1 MYKKLFYLRLV
12 YIYLKFKMAV
22 KKILLYPN
30 PLLLK
35 ASARIDTFDENIAN
49 LSYDL
54 IDTMYDADGVG
65 LAAPQI
71 GINKRIFVMDCSRE
85 DEKKDCRIVINPE
98 IENFSEEFSLY
109 KEGCLSIPG
118 ITEEISRP
126 KVIKVVYQDLNG
138 VLQRHTY
145 DDLWSTCFQHELDHL
160 NGKLFIDH
168 LRPMKK
174 ILVKNKM
181 KKSSKKEKK
190 V

>member
-1 MYKKLFYLRLV
+1 
-12 YIYLKFKMAV
+12 MAV
-22 KKILLYPN
+22 RKILIYPD
-30 PLLLK
+30 PLLLVRSEK
-35 ASARIDTFDENIAN
+35 INIFDENLVN
-49 LSYDL
+49 LSKDL

-71 GINKRIFVMDCSRE
+71 GINKRIFVMDCSSE
-85 DEKKDCRIVINPE
+85 NEKKDCRVVINPE
-98 IENFSEEFSLY
+98 IEHASEELGSY

-126 KVIKVVYQDLNG
+126 KVIKVLYQDVNG
-138 VLQRHTY
+138 VLQRDTY
-145 DDLWSTCFQHELDHL
+145 DDLWSICFQHELDHL

-181 KKSSKKEKK
+181 KKSSKKKK
-190 V
+190 QE

>member
-1 MYKKLFYLRLV
+1 
-12 YIYLKFKMAV
+12 MAI

-30 PLLLK
+30 SLLLRT
-35 ASARIDTFDENIAN
+35 SARIEKFDDN
-49 LSYDL
+49 LVSLSRDL

-65 LAAPQI
+65 LAAPQV

-85 DEKKDCRIVINPE
+85 DEDKDCKIVINPE
-98 IENFSEEFSLY
+98 IEHESEELSSY

-118 ITEEISRP
+118 ITEEVSRP
-126 KVIKVVYQDLNG
+126 KVIKVVYQDIRG
-138 VLQRHTY
+138 VTHHDTY
-145 DDLWSTCFQHELDHL
+145 DNLWSTCFQHELDHL

-190 V
+190 A

>member
-1 MYKKLFYLRLV
+1 
-12 YIYLKFKMAV
+12 MAV
-22 KKILLYPN
+22 KKILHYPD
-30 PLLLK
+30 PSLLRTSLEIEK
-35 ASARIDTFDENIAN
+35 FDENLVS
-49 LSYDL
+49 LSRDL

-71 GINKRIFVMDCSRE
+71 GVNKRIFVIDCSRE

-98 IENFSEEFSLY
+98 IEHQSEELSLY

-118 ITEEISRP
+118 ITEEVLRP
-126 KVIKVVYQDLNG
+126 KVVKVIYQDIKG
-138 VLQRHTY
+138 VVQRNTF

-174 ILVKNKM
+174 ILVKNKI
-181 KKSSKKEKK
+181 KKTSKKEKK
-190 V
+190 A

>member
-1 MYKKLFYLRLV
+1 
-12 YIYLKFKMAV
+12 MAV
-22 KKILLYPN
+22 KKILLYPD
-30 PLLLK
+30 PLLLVR
-35 ASARIDTFDENIAN
+35 SAKIIVFDKNLVN
-49 LSYDL
+49 LSKDL

-71 GINKRIFVMDCSRE
+71 GINKRIFVMDCSSE
-85 DEKKDCRIVINPE
+85 NEEKDCRVVINPE
-98 IENFSEEFSLY
+98 IEQASEELGSY

-126 KVIKVVYQDLNG
+126 KVIKVLYQDVNG
-138 VLQRHTY
+138 VLQRDTY
-145 DDLWSTCFQHELDHL
+145 DDLWSICFQHELDHL

-181 KKSSKKEKK
+181 KKSSKKKK
-190 V
+190 QE

>member
-1 MYKKLFYLRLV
+1 
-12 YIYLKFKMAV
+12 MAV
-22 KKILLYPN
+22 KKILLYPD
-30 PLLLK
+30 PLLLMR
-35 ASARIDTFDENIAN
+35 SAKINIFDKNLVN
-49 LSYDL
+49 LSKDL

-71 GINKRIFVMDCSRE
+71 GINKRIFVMDCSSE
-85 DEKKDCRIVINPE
+85 NEEKDCRVVINPE
-98 IENFSEEFSLY
+98 IEHASEKLGSY

-126 KVIKVVYQDLNG
+126 KVIKVLYQDVNG
-138 VLQRHTY
+138 VLQRDTY
-145 DDLWSTCFQHELDHL
+145 DDLWSICFQHELDHL

-181 KKSSKKEKK
+181 KKSSKKKK
-190 V
+190 QE

>member
-1 MYKKLFYLRLV
+1 
-12 YIYLKFKMAV
+12 MAV
-22 KKILLYPN
+22 KKILLYPD
-30 PLLLK
+30 PLLLMRSSK
-35 ASARIDTFDENIAN
+35 INIFDKNLVN
-49 LSYDL
+49 LSKDL

-71 GINKRIFVMDCSRE
+71 GINKRIFVMDCSSE
-85 DEKKDCRIVINPE
+85 NEEKDCRVVINPE
-98 IENFSEEFSLY
+98 IEHASEELGSY

-126 KVIKVVYQDLNG
+126 KVIKVLYQDLNG
-138 VLQRHTY
+138 VLQRDTY
-145 DDLWSTCFQHELDHL
+145 DDLWSICFQHELDHL

-181 KKSSKKEKK
+181 KKSSKKKK
-190 V
+190 QE

>member
-1 MYKKLFYLRLV
+1 
-12 YIYLKFKMAV
+12 MAV
-22 KKILLYPN
+22 KKILLYPD
-30 PLLLK
+30 PLLLMR
-35 ASARIDTFDENIAN
+35 SAKINIFDKNLVN
-49 LSYDL
+49 LSKDL

-71 GINKRIFVMDCSRE
+71 DINKRIFVMDCSSE
-85 DEKKDCRIVINPE
+85 NEEKDCRVVINPE
-98 IENFSEEFSLY
+98 IEHASEELGSY

-126 KVIKVVYQDLNG
+126 KVIKVLYQDVNG
-138 VLQRHTY
+138 VLQRDTY
-145 DDLWSTCFQHELDHL
+145 DDLWSICFQHELDHL

-181 KKSSKKEKK
+181 RKSSKKKK
-190 V
+190 QE

>member
-1 MYKKLFYLRLV
+1 
-12 YIYLKFKMAV
+12 MAV
-22 KKILLYPN
+22 KKILLYPD
-30 PLLLK
+30 PLLLMR
-35 ASARIDTFDENIAN
+35 SAKINIFDKNLVN
-49 LSYDL
+49 LSKDL

-71 GINKRIFVMDCSRE
+71 GINKRIFVMDCSSE
-85 DEKKDCRIVINPE
+85 NEEKDCRVVINPE
-98 IENFSEEFSLY
+98 IEHASEELGSY

-126 KVIKVVYQDLNG
+126 KVIKVLYQDING
-138 VLQRHTY
+138 VLQQDTY
-145 DDLWSTCFQHELDHL
+145 DDLWSICFQHELDHL

-181 KKSSKKEKK
+181 KKSSKKKK
-190 V
+190 QE

>member
-1 MYKKLFYLRLV
+1 MLKLIYAPDPILKKDSVSLPQVDEHHRELIKQMYEIMY
-12 YIYLKFKMAV
+12 
-22 KKILLYPN
+22 
-30 PLLLK
+30 
-35 ASARIDTFDENIAN
+35 SAN
-49 LSYDL
+49 
-54 IDTMYDADGVG
+54 GVG

-85 DEKKDCRIVINPE
+85 DERKDCRIVINPE
-98 IENFSEEFSLY
+98 IEYQSEEMGSY

-126 KVIKVVYQDLNG
+126 KVIKVLYQDING
-138 VLQRHTY
+138 VLERNTY

-190 V
+190 E

>member
-1 MYKKLFYLRLV
+1 
-12 YIYLKFKMAV
+12 MAV

-30 PLLLK
+30 SLLLK
-35 ASARIDTFDENIAN
+35 TSTRIEKFDENLVS
-49 LSYDL
+49 LSRDL
-54 IDTMYDADGVG
+54 VDTMYDADGVG
-65 LAAPQI
+65 LAAPQL

-85 DEKKDCRIVINPE
+85 DEEKNYRIVVNPE
-98 IENFSEEFSLY
+98 IEHESEEIGSY

-126 KVIKVVYQDLNG
+126 KIIKVVYQDLDG
-138 VLQRHTY
+138 GLQRHSY
-145 DDLWSTCFQHELDHL
+145 DGLWSTCFQHELDHL

-181 KKSSKKEKK
+181 KKSSKKGKK
-190 V
+190 A

>member
-1 MYKKLFYLRLV
+1 
-12 YIYLKFKMAV
+12 MAV
-22 KKILLYPN
+22 KKILLYPD
-30 PLLLK
+30 PLLLMR
-35 ASARIDTFDENIAN
+35 SAKINIFDKNLVN
-49 LSYDL
+49 LSKDL

-71 GINKRIFVMDCSRE
+71 GINKRIFVMDCSSE
-85 DEKKDCRIVINPE
+85 NEEKDCRVVINPE
-98 IENFSEEFSLY
+98 IEQVSEELGSY

-126 KVIKVVYQDLNG
+126 KVIKVLYQDVNG
-138 VLQRHTY
+138 VLQRDTY
-145 DDLWSTCFQHELDHL
+145 DDLWSICFQHELDHL

-181 KKSSKKEKK
+181 KKSSKKKK
-190 V
+190 QE

>member
-1 MYKKLFYLRLV
+1 
-12 YIYLKFKMAV
+12 MAV
-22 KKILLYPN
+22 KRILLYPD
-30 PLLLK
+30 PLLLLR
-35 ASARIDTFDENIAN
+35 SAEINTFDKNLVN
-49 LSYDL
+49 LSKDL

-71 GINKRIFVMDCSRE
+71 GINKRIFVMDCSSE
-85 DEKKDCRIVINPE
+85 NEEKDCRVVINPE
-98 IENFSEEFSLY
+98 IEHASEELGSY

-126 KVIKVVYQDLNG
+126 KVIKVLYQDVNG
-138 VLQRHTY
+138 VLQRDTY
-145 DDLWSTCFQHELDHL
+145 DDLWSICFQHELDHL

-181 KKSSKKEKK
+181 KKSSKKKK
-190 V
+190 QE

>member
-1 MYKKLFYLRLV
+1 
-12 YIYLKFKMAV
+12 MAV
-22 KKILLYPN
+22 KKILLYPD
-30 PLLLK
+30 PLLLMR
-35 ASARIDTFDENIAN
+35 SAKINIFDKNLVN
-49 LSYDL
+49 LSKDL

-71 GINKRIFVMDCSRE
+71 GINKRIFVMDCSSE
-85 DEKKDCRIVINPE
+85 NEEKDCRVVINPE
-98 IENFSEEFSLY
+98 IEHASEELGSY

-126 KVIKVVYQDLNG
+126 KVIKVLYQDVNG
-138 VLQRHTY
+138 VLQRDTY
-145 DDLWSTCFQHELDHL
+145 DGLWSICFQHELDHL

-181 KKSSKKEKK
+181 KKSSKKKK
-190 V
+190 QE

>member
-1 MYKKLFYLRLV
+1 
-12 YIYLKFKMAV
+12 MAV

-30 PLLLK
+30 PLLLRQ
-35 ASARIDTFDENIAN
+35 SARIDRFDENLVS
-49 LSYDL
+49 LSKDL
-54 IDTMYDADGVG
+54 IDTMYEADGVG

-71 GINKRIFVMDCSRE
+71 GVNKRIFVMDCSRE
-85 DEKKDCRIVINPE
+85 EEEKDCRIVINPE
-98 IENFSEEFSLY
+98 IEHQSEEFSSY

-126 KVIKVVYQDLNG
+126 KVIKVVYQDIKG
-138 VLQRHTY
+138 VLRRETC
-145 DDLWSTCFQHELDHL
+145 DNLWSICFQHELDHL

-190 V
+190 A

>member
-1 MYKKLFYLRLV
+1 
-12 YIYLKFKMAV
+12 MAV
-22 KKILLYPN
+22 KKILLYPD
-30 PLLLK
+30 PLLLMR
-35 ASARIDTFDENIAN
+35 SAKINIFDKNLVN
-49 LSYDL
+49 LSKDL

-71 GINKRIFVMDCSRE
+71 GINKRIFVMDCSSE
-85 DEKKDCRIVINPE
+85 NEEKDCRVVINPE
-98 IENFSEEFSLY
+98 IEQASEELGSY

-126 KVIKVVYQDLNG
+126 KVIKVLYQDLNG
-138 VLQRHTY
+138 VLQRDTY
-145 DDLWSTCFQHELDHL
+145 DDLWSICFQHELDHL

-181 KKSSKKEKK
+181 KKSSKKKK
-190 V
+190 QE

>member
-1 MYKKLFYLRLV
+1 
-12 YIYLKFKMAV
+12 MAV
-22 KKILLYPN
+22 KKILQYPD
-30 PLLLK
+30 PLLLVG
-35 ASARIDTFDENIAN
+35 SAKINIFDKNLVN
-49 LSYDL
+49 LSKDL

-71 GINKRIFVMDCSRE
+71 GINKRIFVMDCSSE
-85 DEKKDCRIVINPE
+85 NEEKDCRVVINPE
-98 IENFSEEFSLY
+98 IEHASEELGSY

-126 KVIKVVYQDLNG
+126 KVIKVLYQDVNG
-138 VLQRHTY
+138 VLQRDTY
-145 DDLWSTCFQHELDHL
+145 DDLWSICFQHELDHL

-181 KKSSKKEKK
+181 KKSSKKKK
-190 V
+190 QE

>member
-1 MYKKLFYLRLV
+1 
-12 YIYLKFKMAV
+12 MAV
-22 KKILLYPN
+22 KKILLYPD
-30 PLLLK
+30 PLLLMR
-35 ASARIDTFDENIAN
+35 SAKIDIFDKNLVN
-49 LSYDL
+49 LSKDL

-71 GINKRIFVMDCSRE
+71 GINKRIFVMDCSNE
-85 DEKKDCRIVINPE
+85 NEEKDCRVVINPE
-98 IENFSEEFSLY
+98 IEHASEELGSY

-126 KVIKVVYQDLNG
+126 KVIKVLYQDVNG
-138 VLQRHTY
+138 VLQRDTY
-145 DDLWSTCFQHELDHL
+145 DDLWSICFQHELDHL

-181 KKSSKKEKK
+181 KKSSKKKK
-190 V
+190 QE

>member
-1 MYKKLFYLRLV
+1 
-12 YIYLKFKMAV
+12 MAV
-22 KKILLYPN
+22 KKILLYPD
-30 PLLLK
+30 PLLLMR
-35 ASARIDTFDENIAN
+35 SAKINIFDKNLVN
-49 LSYDL
+49 LSKDL

-71 GINKRIFVMDCSRE
+71 GINKRIFVMDCSSE
-85 DEKKDCRIVINPE
+85 NEEKDCRVVINPE
-98 IENFSEEFSLY
+98 IEHASEELGSY

-126 KVIKVVYQDLNG
+126 KVIKVLYQDVNG
-138 VLQRHTY
+138 VLQRDTY
-145 DDLWSTCFQHELDHL
+145 DDLWSICFQHELDHL

-181 KKSSKKEKK
+181 KKSTKKKK
-190 V
+190 

>member
-1 MYKKLFYLRLV
+1 
-12 YIYLKFKMAV
+12 MAV
-22 KKILLYPN
+22 KKILLYPD
-30 PLLLK
+30 PLLLMR
-35 ASARIDTFDENIAN
+35 SAKINIFDKNLVN
-49 LSYDL
+49 LSKDL

-71 GINKRIFVMDCSRE
+71 GINKRIFVMDCSSE
-85 DEKKDCRIVINPE
+85 NEEKDCRVVINPE
-98 IENFSEEFSLY
+98 IEHASEELGSY

-126 KVIKVVYQDLNG
+126 KVIKVLYQDVNG
-138 VLQRHTY
+138 VLQRDTY
-145 DDLWSTCFQHELDHL
+145 DDLWSICFQHELDHL

-181 KKSSKKEKK
+181 KKSWKKEKQA
-190 V
+190 

>member
-1 MYKKLFYLRLV
+1 
-12 YIYLKFKMAV
+12 MAI

-30 PLLLK
+30 PLLLRE
-35 ASARIDTFDENIAN
+35 SAKIEKFDESLVS
-49 LSYDL
+49 LSKDL

-85 DEKKDCRIVINPE
+85 DEGKDCRIVINPE
-98 IENFSEEFSLY
+98 IEYRSEEMGSY

-118 ITEEISRP
+118 LTEEISRP
-126 KVIKVVYQDLNG
+126 KVIKVLYQDING
-138 VLQRHTY
+138 VMERNTY

-174 ILVKNKM
+174 ILVKNKI
-181 KKSSKKEKK
+181 KKSSKKE
-190 V
+190 